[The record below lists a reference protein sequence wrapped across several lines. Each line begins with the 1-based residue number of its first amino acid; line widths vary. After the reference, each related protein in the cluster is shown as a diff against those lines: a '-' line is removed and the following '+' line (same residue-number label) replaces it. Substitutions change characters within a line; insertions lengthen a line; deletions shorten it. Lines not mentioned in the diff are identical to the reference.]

1 MATEPEQ
8 AVEQASEHLYIY
20 DATLRDGEQREG
32 ITMTVEDKLRIA
44 KCLDQLGIDYIEGGY
59 PGSNPKD
66 IEFFS
71 RVRDLDLMH
80 AKVTAFGS
88 TCRKDISPD
97 EDENLRALANSGCE
111 VATIVGKAWDEQVV
125 RALRTELAENLRMVR
140 ESCAWLKGRG
150 MTVFF
155 DAEHFYDGYKCNA
168 SYAME
173 VLAAAVE
180 GGADCLVLCETNGGC
195 LPHEVHD
202 ITSAV
207 VERFPGSQVGVHTH
221 DDSGCAVANALEAVR
236 AGARQVQ
243 GCANGYG
250 ERVGNCDLMTLIP
263 DAELKM
269 GFSVL
274 GAERLATLKAA
285 SRFVA
290 ETVNLTPDSH
300 APYVGDSAFAHK
312 GGLHASAIARMP
324 EAYEHVHPELVGN
337 LTRVVMSEL
346 AGRASMLAKA
356 KALGFDLSDNP
367 KLTADVLEEIKAREN
382 DGYSY
387 EAADASLSLLIR
399 ERIDGP
405 VSHFTL
411 ESFRVI
417 ADKREDGKVV
427 TEATVKV
434 LVGDAR
440 FIATAEG
447 DGPVSALDHALRQ
460 VITSAYPEV
469 ERIELTD
476 YKVRILNERAGT
488 DATTRVLIESG
499 DGAGSWGTVGVSTNI
514 IEASWDAL
522 LASIEYG
529 LLRQES

>member
-1 MATEPEQ
+1 MPTELQQATEQ
-8 AVEQASEHLYIY
+8 VREHLSIY

-44 KCLDQLGIDYIEGGY
+44 TCLDRLGVDYVEGGY

-71 RVRDLDLMH
+71 RVKDLGLTH

-88 TCRKDISPD
+88 TRRKGIAPGD
-97 EDENLRALANSGCE
+97 DENLRALANSGCE
-111 VATIVGKAWDEQVV
+111 IATIVGKAWDEQVV
-125 RALRTELAENLRMVR
+125 RALLTELPENIRMVR
-140 ESCAWLKGRG
+140 ESCAWLKEQG
-150 MTVFF
+150 MGVFF
-155 DAEHFYDGYKCNA
+155 DAEHFFDGYKRNP

-195 LPHEVHD
+195 LPFEVYR

-207 VERFPGSQVGVHTH
+207 IERFPSVQVGIHTH

-250 ERVGNCDLMTLIP
+250 ERVGNCNLMTLIP
-263 DAELKM
+263 NAELKM

-274 GAERLATLKAA
+274 GAEKLATLKMA

-290 ETVNLTPDSH
+290 ETVNLTLDTH

-324 EAYEHVHPELVGN
+324 ESYEHVHPELVGN

-346 AGRASMLAKA
+346 AGRASMVSKA

-367 KLTADVLEEIKAREN
+367 GLAAEVLAEVKEREN
-382 DGYSY
+382 AGYSY

-399 ERIDGP
+399 ERVGGS
-405 VSHFTL
+405 VSHFAL

-434 LVGDAR
+434 LVNDER

-460 VITSAYPEV
+460 VITSAYPGV
-469 ERIELTD
+469 EKIELTD
-476 YKVRILNERAGT
+476 YKVRILNERSGT

-499 DGAGSWGTVGVSTNI
+499 DGEGSWGTVGVSTNI

-529 LLRQES
+529 LLRQEV